1 MKFSSWTPNVNVNV
15 SLHYGGSSRLMQT
28 VWWRHWARI
37 SLDGRQFLDES
48 STSTTAQITAI
59 VLTAR
64 NSQPRCEQWQWVD
77 LRELRQTRTE
87 IFIIYCDKGPVLS
100 MLSAHQQSNPG
111 WPQTG
116 QCNMLSDLVSNLAT
130 VHLPKSAKAWT
141 YQSPLAKTL
150 SEQSS
155 PPPYPIG
162 CKLNPA

>member
-1 MKFSSWTPNVNVNV
+1 MR
-15 SLHYGGSSRLMQT
+15 GSSGLMQT

-37 SLDGRQFLDES
+37 SLDRRQSHEES

-64 NSQPRCEQWQWVD
+64 NCQPRCEQWQWVD

-87 IFIIYCDKGPVLS
+87 IFIIYGDKGPAPS
-100 MLSAHQQSNPG
+100 MLSAHQQSNPA

-130 VHLPKSAKAWT
+130 VRLPKSSKAWM
-141 YQSPLAKTL
+141 YQSPIARTL

-155 PPPYPIG
+155 PPPCPIG
-162 CKLNPA
+162 CKLNAA